1 MQEYERQSGD
11 DISNAIVL
19 GVVLYH
25 LPDASL
31 RGHPL
36 LNSRNVFEYDLV
48 AAEVRTVATARTT
61 CSGPTPMDLG
71 ILAKEAVCHVC
82 GKGGYFAKDCW
93 QGE

>member
-11 DISNAIVL
+11 DISNTIVL
-19 GVVLYH
+19 GGCA
-25 LPDASL
+25 LPLARRLS
-31 RGHPL
+31 
-36 LNSRNVFEYDLV
+36 SRTPTPELKNVFEYDLV
-48 AAEVRTVATARTT
+48 AAEVRTVAMARTT